1 MPSINTALRCTSRI
15 AIAGLCSVLI
25 AGCLPP
31 SGAQSGDSSSI
42 AGAVGTASPVAPV
55 TSTTTTAPVDSTT
68 TTAPVAVSPVTQCSG
83 SGLAAIDL
91 SGQCRVSA
99 PTPGAFEAIDPSTL
113 PIVVTWSPYSG
124 SASGYIIY
132 YGPTST
138 TATNLAS
145 DVTIG
150 TANFDPAAPTVTY
163 QAQDLGL
170 SPGSAVCFQIFAY
183 DTAHAI
189 YNWSEVQCTVA

>member
-31 SGAQSGDSSSI
+31 SGTQSGYSSSA
-42 AGAVGTASPVAPV
+42 AGAVGTASPVG
-55 TSTTTTAPVDSTT
+55 PVDSTT
-68 TTAPVAVSPVTQCSG
+68 TAAPVAVSPVTQCSG
-83 SGLAAIDL
+83 SGLATTDL
-91 SGQCRVSA
+91 SGQCRASA
-99 PTPGAFEAIDPSTL
+99 PTPGALVAIDPSTF

-132 YGPTST
+132 YGPSST

-145 DVTIG
+145 DVPIG
-150 TANFDPAAPTVTY
+150 TANFDPAAPTVSY

-183 DTAHAI
+183 DTAHAL